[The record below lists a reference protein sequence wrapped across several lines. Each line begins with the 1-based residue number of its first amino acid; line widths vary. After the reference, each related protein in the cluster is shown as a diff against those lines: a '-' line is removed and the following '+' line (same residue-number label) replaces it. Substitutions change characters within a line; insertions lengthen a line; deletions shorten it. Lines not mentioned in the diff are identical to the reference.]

1 MPATAK
7 IRAIHHRVQ
16 CDHVIG
22 MRVFNRFV
30 FGEFGDRVFRLYIS
44 ARIRLSSEHAAA
56 QTADFDHAD
65 EIVKPFSGFA
75 RAKAS
80 CLYFTMS

>member
-30 FGEFGDRVFRLYIS
+30 FGEFGDRVFRLYIFCKDQ
-44 ARIRLSSEHAAA
+44 ALERACCR
-56 QTADFDHAD
+56 AD
-65 EIVKPFSGFA
+65 GG
-75 RAKAS
+75 
-80 CLYFTMS
+80 L